1 MTPEKTSARTRFIP
15 LRIANR
21 FVLWASLLF
30 LGEWGLYGLFRCPFV
45 VPFVSCRNCPVIT
58 CPGRIAGVFW
68 GFWGAWL
75 AVGLLFG
82 RAFCGWICPGGL
94 VNRLVSSFSF
104 VRLPSAA
111 ARTLPYGKFLLLIF
125 ALACWFVLG
134 QPRTNIPIRI
144 GEFWPSIGLTFT
156 YASDLWLF
164 RTGLVLAI
172 LALGF
177 AVSAAWCRFAC
188 PFGAVP
194 EVFGRLSPFQIRK
207 TEACHGCDA
216 CRRACYMR
224 TRPEENNCTNCGDC
238 LGSCPTGCIYFGRKK
253 HAGRD

>member
-1 MTPEKTSARTRFIP
+1 MPRSSTSSARLAP
-15 LRIANR
+15 LRLVNR
-21 FVLWASLLF
+21 LVLWGSLLF

-58 CPGRIAGVFW
+58 CPGRIAGLFW
-68 GFWGAWL
+68 GFWGVWL
-75 AVGLLFG
+75 AVAVFFG

-94 VNRLVSSFSF
+94 INRLVGTFSF
-104 VRLPSAA
+104 VRLSPAA

-125 ALACWFVLG
+125 GLACWFVLG

-164 RTGLVLAI
+164 RTCLVLAF
-172 LALGF
+172 LALSF

-188 PFGAVP
+188 PFGAVL
-194 EVFGRLSPFQIRK
+194 ELFGKFSPFGVRK
-207 TEACHGCDA
+207 TDACHECDA
-216 CRRACYMR
+216 CRRVCYMR
-224 TRPEENNCTNCGDC
+224 TRPEETNCTNCGDC
-238 LGSCPTGCIYFGRKK
+238 LGSCPAGCIHVGRKK
-253 HAGRD
+253 HARRD